1 MRHVVCPVGELP
13 AGERRIVNIGRRSI
27 GVFHVGDRFYAVRNR
42 CPHQGGPLCVGH
54 ILGDAVADG
63 PGLAA
68 VSDNPLRIAC
78 PWHGWE
84 YDLATGQSFLGPSDP
99 GVKSY
104 GVALEAGGALVAEV
118 KDQQVKLVPGP
129 YTAETFEVKVEDD
142 YVVLEV

>member
-1 MRHVVCPVGELP
+1 MRHVVCPVAELP
-13 AGERRIVNIGRRSI
+13 AGERRIVDIGRRSI
-27 GVFHVGDRFYAVRNR
+27 GVFHVGERFYAVRNR

-54 ILGDAVADG
+54 ILGDAVADV
-63 PGLAA
+63 PGAAA

-84 YDLATGQSFLGPSDP
+84 YDLATGQSFMGPSDP

-104 GVALEAGGALVAEV
+104 GVALEPGEALVAGVAE
-118 KDQQVKLVPGP
+118 QQVKLVPGP
-129 YTAETFEVKVEDD
+129 YTAETFEVRVEDD

>member
-13 AGERRIVNIGRRSI
+13 AGERRIVTIGKRSI
-27 GVFHVGDRFYAVRNR
+27 GVFNVGDRFYAVRNR

-54 ILGDAVADG
+54 ILGNAVADV
-63 PGLAA
+63 PGAAA
-68 VSDNPLRIAC
+68 VSNNPLRIAC

-104 GVALEAGGALVAEV
+104 GVGLEPGGALVAEV

-129 YTAETFEVKVEDD
+129 YTAETFEVRVEDD

>member
-27 GVFHVGDRFYAVRNR
+27 GVFHVGERFYAVRNR

-54 ILGDAVADG
+54 ILGDAVADV
-63 PGLAA
+63 PGAAA
-68 VSDNPLRIAC
+68 VSNNPLRIAC

-104 GVALEAGGALVAEV
+104 GVALELGGVLVAEMEN
-118 KDQQVKLVPGP
+118 QQVKLVPGP

>member
-13 AGERRIVNIGRRSI
+13 PGERRIVNIGRRSI
-27 GVFHVGDRFYAVRNR
+27 GVFHVGERFYAVRNR

-54 ILGDAVADG
+54 ILGTAVADV
-63 PGLAA
+63 PGAA
-68 VSDNPLRIAC
+68 TVSNDPLRIAC

-84 YDLATGQSFLGPSDP
+84 YDLATGQSFMGPSDP

-104 GVALEAGGALVAEV
+104 GVALEPGRALVAEV
-118 KDQQVKLVPGP
+118 EDHQVKLVPGP

>member
-27 GVFHVGDRFYAVRNR
+27 GVFHVGERFYAVRNR

-54 ILGDAVADG
+54 ILGDAVADV
-63 PGLAA
+63 PGAAA
-68 VSDNPLRIAC
+68 VSNNPLRIAC

-104 GVALEAGGALVAEV
+104 GVALELGGVLVAEME
-118 KDQQVKLVPGP
+118 DQQVKLVPGP